1 MSFGFI
7 HLSRLTHIK
16 AEISGLSLEKL
27 VRAVH
32 LVERSLQVWI
42 ATEKRRELS
51 DQYGLGDEMNSD
63 D

>member
-1 MSFGFI
+1 MY
-7 HLSRLTHIK
+7 IK

-42 ATEKRRELS
+42 AAEKRRELS
-51 DQYGLGDEMNSD
+51 DQYDLGDEMNSD